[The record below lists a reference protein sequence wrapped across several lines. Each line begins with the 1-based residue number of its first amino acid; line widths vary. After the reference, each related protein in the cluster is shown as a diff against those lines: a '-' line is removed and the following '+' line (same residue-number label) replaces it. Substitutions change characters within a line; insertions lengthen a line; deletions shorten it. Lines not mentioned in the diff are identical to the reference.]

1 MYRGLFVII
10 LSVMVI
16 SLPYATF
23 AQEEDAEYGYGT
35 VVKVNESK
43 KEIVVSE
50 YDYDSDTEIN
60 ITYSVDPNAKFENVD
75 SMGEIKV
82 GDEIGID
89 YMEDETGRKI
99 AKVISIYK
107 PEPEFETTED
117 IPETP
122 DLDIPDIDY

>member
-1 MYRGLFVII
+1 MYRWLFVII

-16 SLPYATF
+16 SLPYTTF
-23 AQEEDAEYGYGT
+23 AQEEDVEYGYGT

-50 YDYDSDTEIN
+50 YDYDNDTEIN
-60 ITYSVDPNAKFENVD
+60 ITYSVDSNAKFANVD
-75 SMGEIKV
+75 SIREIKV
-82 GDEIGID
+82 GDEISID
-89 YMEDETGRKI
+89 YMEDETGKKI
-99 AKVISIYK
+99 AKVISVYK
-107 PEPEFETTED
+107 LEPEFETTED